1 MDYLDWNREGLFDIF
16 YYYILYW
23 VYFCFCDV
31 IRGKKDYIVLE
42 KEIIKNVG
50 LVNVMYEKKRL
61 CCFYVL
67 FFVLLF
73 MLGELVNFF

>member
-1 MDYLDWNREGLFDIF
+1 M
-16 YYYILYW
+16 
-23 VYFCFCDV
+23 YFCFCDV

-42 KEIIKNVG
+42 KETIKNVG
-50 LVNVMYEKKRL
+50 LVNVMYEKNRL

-73 MLGELVNFF
+73 MLVELVNFF